1 MHRVHENPS
10 NINSMLPVLTI
21 ILLYCYFNIEEV
33 HQPGI
38 AIQGEEVDPEEQ
50 GDQVERRRL

>member
-1 MHRVHENPS
+1 MHRVHENLS
-10 NINSMLPVLTI
+10 DINSMLPVLTI
-21 ILLYCYFNIEEV
+21 IFLYWYFNIEEV

-50 GDQVERRRL
+50 DDRVERRRL

>member
-21 ILLYCYFNIEEV
+21 IFLYCYFNIEEV
-33 HQPGI
+33 HQPWL

-50 GDQVERRRL
+50 DDQVERRRL